1 MPVGGKEKRMTT
13 KEMDRSLRN
22 GLCRVGGYALIAM
35 LTVTIIQILILV
47 IWPPPG
53 TVAGLFDLFNSNW
66 FLGLLSMD
74 LLYILNNT
82 LLILV
87 YLGLFAALYDDS
99 PAASLIGL
107 VFGVTAIAAY
117 YGSNTSFEML
127 TLSRQYSA
135 AATEAQQIIPLAA
148 GQAML
153 EAYRGTGFDA
163 YYVLSAI
170 TLLVFAWVMHRG
182 AVFSRTATLWVLA
195 AGILMIIPSTAGT
208 VGLVFSLFSLLPW
221 MVFCVLGARTLL
233 SQGKS

>member
-1 MPVGGKEKRMTT
+1 MTT
-13 KEMDRSLRN
+13 MEMDGTLRK

-35 LTVTIIQILILV
+35 LTVTIIQIIVLV

-53 TVAGLFDLFNSNW
+53 TVAGLFELFNRNW

-87 YLGLFAALYDDS
+87 YLGLFAALYKDS
-99 PAASLIGL
+99 PAASLIAL
-107 VFGVTAIAAY
+107 VFGVAAIAAY

-127 TLSRQYSA
+127 SLSRQYYGA
-135 AATEAQQIIPLAA
+135 TTEAQRIIPLAA

-153 EAYRGTGFDA
+153 ETYRGTGFDS

-170 TLLVFAWVMHRG
+170 TLLIFAWVMHRG
-182 AVFSRTATLWVLA
+182 VVFSRAATLWVLA

-208 VGLVFSLFSLLPW
+208 VGLVFSLLSLAPW
-221 MVFCVLGARTLL
+221 IVFCVLGARTLL
-233 SQGKS
+233 SPGKS

>member
-1 MPVGGKEKRMTT
+1 MTT
-13 KEMDRSLRN
+13 KEMDRPLRN
-22 GLCRVGGYALIAM
+22 GLCRVGGFALIAM
-35 LTVTIIQILILV
+35 LAVTTIQIIVLV
-47 IWPPPG
+47 IWPPPD
-53 TVAGLFDLFNSNW
+53 TVDGLFELFNRNW

-107 VFGVTAIAAY
+107 LFGVTAIAAY

-127 TLSRQYSA
+127 SLSRQYSGA
-135 AATEAQQIIPLAA
+135 TTEAQRIIPLAA

-153 EAYRGTGFDA
+153 ETYGGTGFDA

-170 TLLVFAWVMHRG
+170 TLLIFAWVMHRG
-182 AVFSRTATLWVLA
+182 VVFSRAATLWALA
-195 AGILMIIPSTAGT
+195 SGILMIIPSTAGT
-208 VGLVFSLFSLLPW
+208 VGLVFSLLSLAPW
-221 MVFCVLGARTLL
+221 IVFCVLGARTLL
-233 SQGKS
+233 SLSKT